1 MNNDMAMFSFHA
13 RIETFSQWPHTDCN
27 CTPEKVKLFNISK
40 YFLEE
45 ACHYTNKKWYKSKIA
60 LIFIIL

>member
-40 YFLEE
+40 YFLEK
-45 ACHYTNKKWYKSKIA
+45 T
-60 LIFIIL
+60 IILIKNCIKVKSH